1 MVKGNKESFEK
12 WSATRRYAKVKGTI
26 ENVFG
31 ETEDKQTK
39 ILKKELKKKK
49 CSRKGDIYQREAK
62 KYQHRNNTRVSEEKP
77 EQWNLINSNNYNSR
91 KFPEIKKK

>member
-1 MVKGNKESFEK
+1 MSLEK
-12 WSATRRYAKVKGTI
+12 QKI
-26 ENVFG
+26 
-31 ETEDKQTK
+31 KQTK

-77 EQWNLINSNNYNSR
+77 EQ
-91 KFPEIKKK
+91 